1 MFSRLKLRKR
11 SQKAQEPTVVG
22 DVPVAGIY
30 KFQHSSTLLTPHLH
44 FIESIYQTLSISREH
59 YKKLYI
65 PLIENIAFLVQNI
78 PASESHHHAHLGGL
92 LEHSLEVGMFAA
104 RLRQGIMI
112 KGVAEDQMAIVGEA
126 MSYAVITSAL
136 LHDIGKVVTDVQIAN
151 ITTNT
156 SFLPLVDT
164 AKVGHEYTYRF
175 RKERSYTDH
184 QKANLQLCMQLMP
197 ENGIRWLSKYHEI
210 NQQWMR
216 TLAGE
221 YSEAGD
227 IGRIVAQADSTS
239 TERATIASGASGQSA
254 STNPLS
260 KMTPAETFV
269 RILRSILETQS
280 HLMPL
285 NKRGSAAWVAGEHIY
300 FVSKRVIDEVK
311 KGAERV
317 GPSVSL
323 PSDNSSIMSALGD
336 GGKLKLNEDGKAI
349 HHVTVREEASNWETT
364 MTFLVFPRAQL
375 DPANKLPET
384 ACVLIDK
391 NTGEILHGG
400 VEQSPPMTE
409 PAAPAPAEPGTPV
422 PPAAEDQS
430 TPTQHD
436 DPVENII
443 AGGGGGTGNSFFES
457 YTAPD
462 MSEPP
467 GMENIT
473 PRRRQSAP
481 AAQEPPPA
489 APASTRDI
497 PAAPR
502 PRPAPAQSTPAPA
515 APKPLNGPPSNK
527 NEMGAHFTHWLKNY
541 LTINVEKLN
550 GPGSTLHIAESGL
563 LLMITPA
570 IFGQYLDDNKAVYKD
585 ELTGD
590 GDETNTRRGLI
601 RKVQFSVETQLAYKA
616 AFDGSKI
623 IKAKVTGNRHSGT
636 INAYVLDAKSTQA
649 VFQSLTIPAPNPH
662 ITILTPLA

>member
-1 MFSRLKLRKR
+1 MLSRIGLGKR
-11 SQKAQEPTVVG
+11 SKKLQEPSIIVSK
-22 DVPVAGIY
+22 VPATGVY
-30 KFQHSSTLLTPHLH
+30 KFQHSSVLLKPHLH

-65 PLIENIAFLVQNI
+65 PLIENIAFLAQNI
-78 PASESHHHAHLGGL
+78 PASENHHHAHLGGL

-104 RLRQGIMI
+104 RKRQGVMI
-112 KGVAEDQMAIVGEA
+112 KGVAEDQMAIVSEA
-126 MSYAVITSAL
+126 MSYAVISSAL
-136 LHDIGKVVTDVQIAN
+136 LHDIGKVASDVQIAN

-156 SFLPLVDT
+156 LFLPLVDT
-164 AKVGHEYTYRF
+164 AKVGQEFTFRF

-184 QKANLQLCMQLMP
+184 LKANLLLCMQLMP

-210 NQQWMR
+210 YQQWIR
-216 TLAGE
+216 ALAGE

-227 IGRIVAQADSTS
+227 IGRVVAQADSIS
-239 TERATIASGASGQSA
+239 TERATIASSASGQSA

-260 KMTPAETFV
+260 KLTPAETFI

-280 HLMPL
+280 HLIPL
-285 NKRGSAAWVAGEHIY
+285 NKPGSAAWVAGEYIY

-384 ACVLIDK
+384 ECVLVDK
-391 NTGEILHGG
+391 GTGEILHGG
-400 VEQSPPMTE
+400 GEQTKPT
-409 PAAPAPAEPGTPV
+409 AQTAAPAEPGTHEA
-422 PPAAEDQS
+422 PAAGDQGI
-430 TPTQHD
+430 PAQHD

-443 AGGGGGTGNSFFES
+443 TGGGGGAGNSFFES

-462 MSEPP
+462 MSEPS
-467 GMENIT
+467 GMENI
-473 PRRRQSAP
+473 PPQHHQPAP
-481 AAQEPPPA
+481 APTPA
-489 APASTRDI
+489 ARLSTQEE
-497 PAAPR
+497 PEPTAAPR
-502 PRPAPAQSTPAPA
+502 PRPAPPQNSLSPAVS
-515 APKPLNGPPSNK
+515 KPLNRPPGKKS
-527 NEMGAHFTHWLKNY
+527 EMGAHFAQWLKNY
-541 LTINVEKLN
+541 LTLNVDKVN
-550 GPGSTLHIAESGL
+550 SPGSALHIAEPGL

-570 IFGQYLDDNKAVYKD
+570 IFGQYLDDNNPIYKD
-585 ELTGD
+585 VLAGD
-590 GDETNTRRGLI
+590 GDEKNTRRELI
-601 RKVQFSVETQLAYKA
+601 RKVQFSVETQLTYKA

-636 INAYVLDAKSTQA
+636 INAYVLDKKSTHL
-649 VFQSLTIPAPNPH
+649 VFQNLNIPNSNTH
-662 ITILTPLA
+662 LSILTPLA